1 MTFPL
6 LATSY
11 PGGPA
16 ALLAGFA
23 WVFVGAVSAVV
34 ALAALGLAPFS
45 RTARAAG
52 LASQL
57 ALRGGLLAMG
67 FALIATIFIA
77 FDEGIHSEG
86 LKESALQFLFTGIVP
101 AVALGAEHLS
111 RRKQPPQV
119 DKPDEPK

>member
-1 MTFPL
+1 MISPFF
-6 LATSY
+6 ATSY

-16 ALLAGFA
+16 ALFAGFA
-23 WVFVGAVSAVV
+23 WIFVGAVSAVV
-34 ALAALGLAPFS
+34 ALVALGLAPFS

-67 FALIATIFIA
+67 FALIAAVFIVL
-77 FDEGIHSEG
+77 DEGIRSPGMSEI
-86 LKESALQFLFTGIVP
+86 ALQFLFTGIVP